1 MKKAVHFLAAG
12 TGIMLILWGC
22 STQKNKMLNR
32 GYHSLNTQYNVLF
45 NGKEAFKVGQSI
57 LEQAHDDNFFEFLQV
72 EPIALN
78 GERMDQ
84 TTIVPGFGRAEEKAV
99 KAIQKH
105 SMNINGIQRNN
116 KIDEAYLLLGKARY
130 YDRRFFPAMEAFN
143 YLLENYADSK
153 TYVEGRIWR
162 EKTNIR
168 LRNNELAIKN
178 LRSLARSITPS
189 SKFHSP
195 ANAAIS
201 QAFINIKQL
210 DSAIYYIRNAAL
222 TAKNNRDKGR
232 YYFLSG
238 QLYENLKKPDSA
250 LWAFEQVVGLK
261 RKTPRKYWINAQIKR
276 LQIRS
281 RRDSLDPMESY
292 EKLANNYENYIFDH
306 WINRAIGIHY
316 FQQQQDSLGEYY
328 LGQSLKSENLD
339 LPTKQANYRD
349 LANFNFAG
357 GNYVPTGAYLDSL
370 LNTLPEETLI
380 KRRTQRERD
389 NLNAVIKYENIVQ
402 TTDSL
407 IYLSTLD
414 KDAQMEYFQ
423 KYIEKK
429 EAQAMAKFTSEEKGI
444 FPFFGRGAQA
454 NTFYFYN
461 PKLVVQG
468 QQKFLSTWGDRPNTD
483 NWAIASAISSIREE
497 SRGVKEEKQTKNET
511 FFVEKPENYVNAL
524 PQTKI
529 EIDSIKKLNQNAYLQ
544 LGMIYKESF
553 KNYPLAQDRLEHL
566 LRLNL
571 PGEIAASALYHLY
584 KIDENGWPQK
594 AKQYYNRIVQ
604 NHPDSPYAKILTNPD
619 EFGQS
624 DLQTP
629 ENVYESLFKIYQK
642 GDFDQLEEKAKS
654 FRVLLSGTAVQPK
667 FDLLMANFQGRLN
680 GRQQWQKELLNISQK
695 YPESPEAVKALE
707 MIGQIKGTDS
717 IKKDNIIYLNYKWIF
732 TFKVK
737 DTASIRKIKNK
748 LQDAL
753 EETPDSR
760 WFLSEDRFDQNQ
772 TYLVLHGIRNRRKLN
787 EWKKRFDGAEQEF
800 SSTNNFVVLSADYKK
815 MFLDKTQ
822 FTNEKQRD

>member
-349 LANFNFAG
+349 LANFNLAG

-429 EAQAMAKFTSEEKGI
+429 EAQAMAKVTSEEKGI

-667 FDLLMANFQGRLN
+667 FDLLMANFQGRLK

-695 YPESPEAVKALE
+695 YPESPEAIKALE

-737 DTASIRKIKNK
+737 DTASLRKIKNK